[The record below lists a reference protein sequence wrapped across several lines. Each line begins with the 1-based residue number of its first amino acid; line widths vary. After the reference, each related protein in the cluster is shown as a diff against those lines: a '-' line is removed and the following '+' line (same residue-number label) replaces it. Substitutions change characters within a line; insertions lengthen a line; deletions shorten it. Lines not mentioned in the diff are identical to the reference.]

1 MCTCIY
7 DIYFQSLDSTCNPII
22 NKPKP
27 KVEPPKEEKKDET
40 NGDNME
46 TDSNPSETAT
56 DSPKTEQKSEMDI
69 D

>member
-1 MCTCIY
+1 M
-7 DIYFQSLDSTCNPII
+7 

-27 KVEPPKEEKKDET
+27 KVEPPKEEKKEEKTDET
-40 NGDNME
+40 NGDKME
-46 TDSNPSETAT
+46 TDPKPSETAT